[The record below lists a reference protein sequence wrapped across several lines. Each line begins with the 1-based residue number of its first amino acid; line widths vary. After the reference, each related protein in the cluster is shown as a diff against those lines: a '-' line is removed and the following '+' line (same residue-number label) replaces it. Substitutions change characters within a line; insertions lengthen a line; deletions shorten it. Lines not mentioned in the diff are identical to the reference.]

1 MKKIVKEIN
10 IYKFDELKEDTQN
23 KIIKDFKE
31 ILINDNF
38 DMLSEN
44 FNYILK
50 DNYKLYNFEINYS
63 LSYCQGDGVCFYNN
77 KYNLLSYEVLKNK
90 DTKNANIFEKYI
102 IENDLINDELLQYL
116 ENGYNLGIFK
126 RNSNYS
132 YAATCF
138 IDYEYYYNDDEKE
151 AINKYI
157 DSLVN
162 ILYKL
167 YINICEELEK
177 IGYSNYNVSDQEVKE
192 YISDQE
198 FEFLE
203 NGEIYEG

>member
-1 MKKIVKEIN
+1 MRKIVKEIN
-10 IYKFDELKEDTQN
+10 IYKFDELKEETQN
-23 KIIKDFKE
+23 KLIKDFKE

-50 DNYKLYNFEINYS
+50 EDYNLYNFEINYS

-90 DTKNANIFEKYI
+90 DIENANIFEKYI
-102 IENDLINDELLQYL
+102 IENDLINDKLLYYL
-116 ENGYNLGIFK
+116 CEGYNLGIFK

-132 YAATCF
+132 YASTCF
-138 IDYEYYYNDDEKE
+138 IDYEYYYNDDEE
-151 AINKYI
+151 GTTSDYI
-157 DSLVN
+157 DL
-162 ILYKL
+162 IAEKL
-167 YINICEELEK
+167 YILYLSTCEELEK
-177 IGYSNYNVSDQEVKE
+177 IGYSNYDVSNQEVKE
-192 YISDQE
+192 YIEDNE

>member
-10 IYKFDELKEDTQN
+10 IYSFEELKEDTQN
-23 KIIKDFKE
+23 KIMKDFKE

-44 FNYILK
+44 YNYILK
-50 DNYKLYNFEINYS
+50 EKYKLYNFDINFS

-90 DTKNANIFEKYI
+90 DIKNSNIFEKYI

-116 ENGYNLGIFK
+116 EDGYNLGIFK

-132 YAATCF
+132 YATTCF

-151 AINKYI
+151 TINKYI

-198 FEFLE
+198 YEFLE
-203 NGEIYEG
+203 NGEIYEE